1 MPLNTRKNFHR
12 FSSLREEGRERE
24 EKKEWK
30 RCAKRVKCNIPF
42 SLFLSL
48 FFFFGFCCFVANILV
63 KVVVECTYIWR
74 MMIFE
79 ELERGKNM
87 DGWMDD

>member
-30 RCAKRVKCNIPF
+30 RCVKRVKCNIPF

-48 FFFFGFCCFVANILV
+48 FFFFWILLFRREHFGE
-63 KVVVECTYIWR
+63 VVVECIYIWR